1 MSAFAPVPALPGPR
15 MIWHFGFQKTGT
27 TAVQALMRKNAR
39 LLCDKV
45 ALFPRGRWTAALRGA
60 AAAFL
65 RSKTSAA
72 RADFQDEV
80 RSLVA
85 KVRADGHSVAIVSDE
100 NVLGL
105 RLHDDSGTIF
115 EHAASIVP
123 LVAEAAS
130 EAQNEFHFFI
140 RDPQAWL
147 RSAHNQE
154 VKQLRGT
161 HSYDSWPARHLLVD
175 WAALQAQLAALT
187 PAPVTFHDMQADR
200 AQGRLTGSTLLVAA
214 GVDAG
219 LIAQLED
226 PGAQNEALP
235 DAALAFMIEVNKTG
249 LKPKDIGVIRDLV
262 IANRGLFK

>member
-1 MSAFAPVPALPGPR
+1 M
-15 MIWHFGFQKTGT
+15 
-27 TAVQALMRKNAR
+27 QALMRKNAR

-115 EHAASIVP
+115 KHAASIVP

-147 RSAHNQE
+147 GSVHNQE

-161 HSYDSWPARHLLVD
+161 HSYDSWPARHLVVD
-175 WAALQAQLAALT
+175 WTALQAQLAALT